1 MGTPA
6 APPTSKG
13 ALSRHR
19 TNRRMDVKE
28 LIWDAMLQHI
38 ISGMASNGSRK
49 WSRITPATAEKAKP
63 ENPDTT
69 PPRKIGIMSIRGL
82 NSLIVQHECG
92 QWHAPRS
99 GQDAGAT
106 PPTARDCSGILQKK
120 LTTDIP
126 TGSVS
131 CVT

>member
-1 MGTPA
+1 
-6 APPTSKG
+6 
-13 ALSRHR
+13 
-19 TNRRMDVKE
+19 MDVKE

-99 GQDAGAT
+99 GQDAGLLPRLRAT
-106 PPTARDCSGILQKK
+106 ALGYCRRSLPPTFQLA
-120 LTTDIP
+120 
-126 TGSVS
+126 V
-131 CVT
+131 